1 MRAYLRGIWRY
12 IFATAILLTVA
23 PFLHPLAAQDLSGA
37 GLPEFRAALA
47 QWLEGEEEA
56 ALAAFRDLAHVQNL
70 AAQTMLAI
78 IDKSGHLQGPY
89 INSLPRTERIALLRA
104 DGGISGRSW
113 IHAAAE
119 GSHLAQSLNA
129 LWTGAGDKTLA
140 QEFAMAGEDRA
151 ARATLLVVAARQ
163 EKGFSEAFRAQ
174 DWYPASLLHLA
185 GPYLPDNLSTDRLH
199 PGHPVRG
206 MLGQPV
212 TDGAL
217 ADWLE
222 QTPLAR
228 PLRGACAR
236 QCPGDVTS
244 CTQALYHA
252 LDSYHAL
259 LKLGSPLASLV
270 PEEEFAQSRR
280 SAEALARRIMLNHTA
295 RTREAMHIRIA
306 EIDSCAA
313 TWLAEEA
320 ARYTPRP
327 RMPVMKN

>member
-1 MRAYLRGIWRY
+1 MRAYLRRIWRY
-12 IFATAILLTVA
+12 ILAMAVLLMVA

-56 ALAAFRDLAHVQNL
+56 ALAAFRELAHVQNL

-89 INSLPRTERIALLRA
+89 IFSLPRTERIALLRA

-129 LWTGAGDKTLA
+129 LWTVAADKTLA
-140 QEFAMAGEDRA
+140 QEFAKAGEDRA
-151 ARATLLVVAARQ
+151 ARATLLIVAARQ
-163 EKGFSEAFRAQ
+163 EKGFSEAYRAQ

-185 GPYLPDNLSTDRLH
+185 GPHLPDTISVDRLH

-212 TDGAL
+212 TDGPL
-217 ADWLE
+217 ANWLE
-222 QTPLAR
+222 QTPLAL

-236 QCPGDVTS
+236 QCPGNVPA
-244 CTQALYHA
+244 CTLALYHA

-295 RTREAMHIRIA
+295 RTREAMQIRIA
-306 EIDSCAA
+306 EIDGCAA

-320 ARYTPRP
+320 ARYNPRQ